1 MWRKFAVWS
10 GKQSKYIKICFCL
23 LAIANHPVKQENPS
37 FTNITASLDNCHF
50 IWLGWLFQKEISYH
64 LQYLEP
70 YTKWLAVQSLLQTN
84 EVPVGWQ
91 AWQAVKPPGSR
102 PASSP
107 PHGLCRTSE
116 SSDKRT
122 YFDLKQIERNHSW
135 QFKKVLWLPKVL
147 VPLNTKG
154 KNFTWRRLSIRAR
167 PK

>member
-50 IWLGWLFQKEISYH
+50 VWLGWLFQKEISNH

-91 AWQAVKPPGSR
+91 AWQAVNLPAPGQLLPHPTAYVELLRALINVHISTWSR
-102 PASSP
+102 SSGTI
-107 PHGLCRTSE
+107 HDNSKKCFGYLKFWCHSILKAKTSLDE
-116 SSDKRT
+116 D
-122 YFDLKQIERNHSW
+122 W
-135 QFKKVLWLPKVL
+135 V
-147 VPLNTKG
+147 
-154 KNFTWRRLSIRAR
+154 
-167 PK
+167 